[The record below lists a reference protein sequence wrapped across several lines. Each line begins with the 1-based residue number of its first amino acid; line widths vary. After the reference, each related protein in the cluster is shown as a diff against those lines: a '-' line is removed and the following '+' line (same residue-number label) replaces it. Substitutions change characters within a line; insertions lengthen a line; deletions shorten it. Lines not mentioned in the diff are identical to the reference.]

1 MQNIPEIKLSYK
13 IEFAKDFLDKK
24 LVDKESEPDVLKVA
38 LRGYESTVTCIETN
52 LMMKVVVVGFADGRI
67 QSFYFYD
74 MDRAN
79 VKAPEDFDGERP
91 AGTPKSNLQTI
102 VETDINSTSDSI
114 KECTYFGHSGSV
126 TSLSLNY
133 DSYYCVSGSTDCTAR
148 LWSLKIGQ
156 CIAVFKSHV
165 KSIWSVKLNPKGFH
179 FASGGADSLIFLWLT
194 NKSRLG

>member
-24 LVDKESEPDVLKVA
+24 IVDKDCEPDILKVS

-52 LMMKVVVVGFADGRI
+52 LMMKIVVVGFADGRI

-74 MDRAN
+74 MDRSN
-79 VKAPEDFDGERP
+79 VKSTDDFDADRP
-91 AGTPKSNLQTI
+91 AANPKSNLQTI
-102 VETDINSTSDSI
+102 IETDINNTSEFI

-165 KSIWSVKLNPKGFH
+165 KSIWTVKLNPKGFH

-194 NKSRLG
+194 NKSRRC